1 MNIKRLVS
9 TVALVAGFAGSV
21 YASDSYPATYDEGFV
36 SLLEGN
42 NLSQWDG
49 AVQMYSIDSTGMLQC
64 HPERRKLAKSGNLYT
79 KRSYTNFVLRF
90 EFCMPPNGNN
100 GLGIRMNEKD
110 PNSDSA
116 YYGMCELQLL
126 DDGGSWYYDAQ
137 NKKDKLQP
145 YQYTG
150 SVYGIFPARRDNFN
164 KQIWGKDRNFAG
176 GGSYARK
183 PGMWNFVEVKV
194 IGSEIEYYLNGYL
207 ITKGDVSKYKG
218 DGDTPDKR
226 KHPGL
231 HNAAGPIG
239 WLGHGFNVKWRNIRI
254 KELPANA
261 KMGDICPTQTMACP
275 KGFQTYFAGK
285 ESDLENWKGV
295 TTKEG
300 FDNPIKRRNATAEK
314 RAEIQKFADDE
325 MRKHW
330 SVRNGN
336 LYFDGFRGGYSLA
349 TKRDYA
355 DFELWADWR
364 ILSITGDSGLYLR
377 GTPQVQIWDA
387 HNQWHIGSGGLY
399 NNQKNPSRPLAL
411 ADKQVGDWNRFHVI
425 MRGDRVTVWLNGVL
439 VVDNVKLENYWN
451 RNLPIF
457 DKDQIELQ
465 CHGDPLEWRNIFI
478 RELPPE
484 TVKND
489 SIGVC
494 SWSWQKSFKDVAA
507 EMDKAGVK
515 GVHLALGPFV
525 HADGRHGGAENA
537 EALEFVK
544 GKVKRGEWKIMGT
557 MVATVGE
564 DYSTLE
570 SIKATGGIVPD
581 ANWEANKS
589 IVSSGAKLSKEL
601 GAKYMSLHAGFLDEN
616 DKAAYNKYVERV
628 KWMRDECAK
637 YGIQLILESGQET
650 AEELAR
656 FLKDVPGV
664 GINFDPANMILY
676 GKGNP
681 IKALKTLM
689 PWIVQVH
696 IKDALFTK
704 KPGTWGAE
712 VPWGDGEV
720 GGKFFLAELKKL
732 GYNGNYVIEREGGA
746 DRAKD
751 IKLAIER
758 LEK

>member
-1 MNIKRLVS
+1 MGWV
-9 TVALVAGFAGSV
+9 G
-21 YASDSYPATYDEGFV
+21 
-36 SLLEGN
+36 
-42 NLSQWDG
+42 
-49 AVQMYSIDSTGMLQC
+49 
-64 HPERRKLAKSGNLYT
+64 
-79 KRSYTNFVLRF
+79 
-90 EFCMPPNGNN
+90 
-100 GLGIRMNEKD
+100 GLGT
-110 PNSDSA
+110 A
-116 YYGMCELQLL
+116 AAGVL
-126 DDGGSWYYDAQ
+126 
-137 NKKDKLQP
+137 
-145 YQYTG
+145 
-150 SVYGIFPARRDNFN
+150 PAR
-164 KQIWGKDRNFAG
+164 
-176 GGSYARK
+176 
-183 PGMWNFVEVKV
+183 
-194 IGSEIEYYLNGYL
+194 
-207 ITKGDVSKYKG
+207 
-218 DGDTPDKR
+218 
-226 KHPGL
+226 
-231 HNAAGPIG
+231 
-239 WLGHGFNVKWRNIRI
+239 
-254 KELPANA
+254 
-261 KMGDICPTQTMACP
+261 
-275 KGFQTYFAGK
+275 
-285 ESDLENWKGV
+285 
-295 TTKEG
+295 
-300 FDNPIKRRNATAEK
+300 
-314 RAEIQKFADDE
+314 
-325 MRKHW
+325 
-330 SVRNGN
+330 
-336 LYFDGFRGGYSLA
+336 
-349 TKRDYA
+349 
-355 DFELWADWR
+355 
-364 ILSITGDSGLYLR
+364 
-377 GTPQVQIWDA
+377 
-387 HNQWHIGSGGLY
+387 
-399 NNQKNPSRPLAL
+399 
-411 ADKQVGDWNRFHVI
+411 
-425 MRGDRVTVWLNGVL
+425 
-439 VVDNVKLENYWN
+439 
-451 RNLPIF
+451 
-457 DKDQIELQ
+457 
-465 CHGDPLEWRNIFI
+465 
-478 RELPPE
+478 
-484 TVKND
+484 
-489 SIGVC
+489 C
-494 SWSWQKSFKDVAA
+494 S
-507 EMDKAGVK
+507 
-515 GVHLALGPFV
+515 ALGPFV